1 MAETVYKSKEQTTRK
16 RTNPWTLRVAVILF
30 IWVLIYFF
38 FAGPGRL
45 LFPSLLISYTSVSDN
60 KNTVYF
66 YGDRIEQALDV
77 LWLASIAQDSI
88 EYFWGDTEGD
98 KFRKGVTIFMCES
111 PQQYFHLTWN
121 KAMGSAIMGRMVL
134 NTSRIAGSM
143 SPYSAM
149 VHEMYHLYV
158 TRKYGYLSSIFF
170 YPKWFEEG
178 CATMLQD
185 YSVSADKLGEN
196 LWSWPTLVSASSLEH
211 PWNWQTM
218 VRMEDGKMVSK
229 GYGQVCLFTR
239 YLADRF
245 GKEKVQEY
253 ESRMHW
259 TTSPKKNFKR
269 VFETSLDFAESQW
282 LQEMVESQE
291 APSETSFIPL
301 PFDFLIFLRWL
312 FIGIIILF
320 PFALVTRWIY
330 RFISRKG
337 RRNIS

>member
-1 MAETVYKSKEQTTRK
+1 MSETIYKTKEKEIRK
-16 RTNPWTLRVAVILF
+16 KKGNPWPLRIIVILF
-30 IWVLIYFF
+30 IWILIYFF

-88 EYFWGDTEGD
+88 EQFWGDTVGD

-111 PQQYFHLTWN
+111 RQQYFHLTWN
-121 KAMGSAIMGRMVL
+121 RAMGSAVMGRMVL
-134 NTSRIAGSM
+134 NTSLIRGNM
-143 SPYSAM
+143 TPYSAM
-149 VHEMYHLYV
+149 IHEMYHLYI

-196 LWSWPTLVSASSLEH
+196 LWSWPTLVSVTSLEH

-239 YLADRF
+239 YLMDRF
-245 GKEKVQEY
+245 GKENVQEY

-269 VFETSLDFAESQW
+269 VFETSLDLAEKEW
-282 LQEMVESQE
+282 LQGMVESHE
-291 APSETSFIPL
+291 APQETSFIPL

-312 FIGIIILF
+312 FIVIIILIPVF
-320 PFALVTRWIY
+320 LIVRWIY
-330 RFISRKG
+330 RIISS
-337 RRNIS
+337 RR